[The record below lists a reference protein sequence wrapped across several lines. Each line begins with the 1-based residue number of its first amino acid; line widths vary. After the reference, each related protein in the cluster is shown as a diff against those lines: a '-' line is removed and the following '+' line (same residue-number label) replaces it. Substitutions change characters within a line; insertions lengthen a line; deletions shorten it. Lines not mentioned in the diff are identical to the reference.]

1 MGRFAHLA
9 DVHLGFQKFDSLKK
23 IEQDTF
29 EDIVSQ
35 CISRK
40 VDFVLI
46 CGDLFH
52 VNIPDMG
59 TNTFAFEQFR
69 LLKEAGIP
77 VYAVY
82 GSHDFSPVSKSIIDL
97 LQAAGLITKVSVQ
110 EDTDNKI
117 RLGFITDPK
126 TGAKIA
132 GLPGLKAGR
141 ETDLYGN
148 LDREA
153 LKAEEGF
160 KIFLFHGAISELVS
174 DTHGDSM
181 ALSLLPPGFEY
192 YAGGHLHKR
201 KPRHRYTRMEYP
213 GYPYVVYPGTP
224 FCGYHSDLEQNARGE
239 ERGFVLVD
247 FDDSVTNVEFVAIEN
262 AKYEIIDMDC
272 KSRNAI
278 HVDAELRD
286 CAKSINPQ
294 GKIIIIK
301 LAGELTMGKT
311 ADIDTAA
318 IKGEMMEAGALAVNI
333 HKNQLTSKEYN
344 ITGVKG
350 KNRGEITHN
359 IFAENIGEVRT
370 RQEEL
375 AGESGVS
382 LAKTLLEELAQPKQ
396 DNEKKW
402 EYEQRVNS
410 RALGAMEIDVND
422 S

>member
-23 IEQDTF
+23 IEQDVF
-29 EDIVSQ
+29 GDIVSQ
-35 CISRK
+35 CISRR
-40 VDFVLI
+40 VDFVLV

-110 EDTDNKI
+110 EDADNKI

-160 KIFLFHGAISELVS
+160 KIFLFHGAISELVP

-181 ALSLLPPGFEY
+181 ALSLLPPGFGY
-192 YAGGHLHKR
+192 YAGGHLHKYI
-201 KPRHRYTRMEYP
+201 PREYP
-213 GYPYVVYPGTP
+213 GYPHVVYPGTP

-239 ERGFVLVD
+239 GRGFVLVD
-247 FDDSVTNVEFVAIEN
+247 FGDSVTNVEFVAIEN
-262 AKYEIIDMDC
+262 ARYEIIDMDC
-272 KSRNAI
+272 RNRNAI
-278 HVDAELRD
+278 HADAELRD
-286 CAKSINPQ
+286 RAKSINPQ

-301 LAGELTMGKT
+301 LAGELTTGKT

-318 IKGEMMEAGALAVNI
+318 VKGGLMEAGALAVNI

-350 KNRGEITHN
+350 KDRGEITHN

-382 LAKTLLEELAQPKQ
+382 LAKRLLEELAQPKQ
-396 DNEKKW
+396 DNEKKR
-402 EYEQRVNS
+402 EYEQRVDS

>member
-23 IEQDTF
+23 IEQDAF
-29 EDIVSQ
+29 EGIVSQ
-35 CISRK
+35 CISRR
-40 VDFVLI
+40 VDFVLV

-69 LLKEAGIP
+69 RLKESGIP

-97 LQAAGLITKVSVQ
+97 LQAAGLITKVTIPEGASGK
-110 EDTDNKI
+110 T

-126 TGAKIA
+126 TGAKIT

-141 ETDLYGN
+141 EKDLYEN

-192 YAGGHLHKR
+192 YAGGHLHKYT
-201 KPRHRYTRMEYP
+201 PREYP
-213 GYPYVVYPGTP
+213 DYPHVIYPGTP
-224 FCGYHSDLEQNARGE
+224 FCGYHSDLEHNARGE
-239 ERGFVLVD
+239 KRGFVLVD
-247 FDDSVTNVEFVAIEN
+247 FDDRVTDVKFVVIEN
-262 AKYEIIDMDC
+262 AKYEIIDTSC
-272 KSRNAI
+272 NNRNSI
-278 HVDAELRD
+278 RVDAELRD
-286 CAKSINPQ
+286 CAKNINPQ

-301 LAGELTMGKT
+301 LAGELSTGKT

-318 IKGEMMEAGALAVNI
+318 VKGGLMEAGALAVNI

-350 KNRGEITHN
+350 KNREEITHN
-359 IFAENIGEVRT
+359 IFAENIGEVIT

-382 LAKTLLEELAQPKQ
+382 LAKRLLEELAQPKQ
-396 DNEKKW
+396 DNEKKR
-402 EYEQRVNS
+402 EYEERVDS
-410 RALGAMEIDVND
+410 RALGAMEIDIND